1 MEAKIQSSRQLNFSG
16 QNLSEPAGGIKNKDC
31 GSIPISSTLDEDNE
45 DIKLLEHCGDELDL
59 SASSANKE
67 EIHCTGSMKNDCYSN
82 TENTLYGGNVQTDHT
97 GSDRKKKNLHKDKK
111 TSRFSEGLET
121 TDVDNSLA
129 RDGLMFD
136 NRKTSTEIHIK
147 HDSLIHHS
155 NLEET
160 SKSCSLSALHS
171 VDEVSNAETEEFD
184 MSSDD
189 DLFGDP
195 MAFESLYR
203 SSDVLYHA
211 AQDQGNDDSR
221 QSFDLDETQ
230 CQHFSQTL
238 DSVKQ
243 GNDSDTDEINFPLPS
258 VDKKSQLRDKKK
270 TLTVQSSTTQ
280 SQQSLLSFVTKSKSK
295 SVLTKPALK
304 QTDIGVFFGL
314 KPLTKS
320 VDSKLT
326 GTVIQKDTKVP
337 SSSQLPSV
345 SHRRGGWRG
354 RKHNQSD
361 AKNIGYSSEG
371 QSSGPGEDASAAP
384 QSRRSCP
391 FYKKIPGSAI
401 TVDAFRYGN
410 IPGCLA
416 YFLSHFHYDHYGGLN
431 SKFTNPIYCSKVSN
445 TYYHTMVQPS

>member
-1 MEAKIQSSRQLNFSG
+1 MKAKIQSSRQLNFSG

-67 EIHCTGSMKNDCYSN
+67 EIHCTGSMRNDCCSN

-97 GSDRKKKNLHKDKK
+97 GSDRKKKDKK

-195 MAFESLYR
+195 MAFESLCR

-445 TYYHTMVQPS
+445 TY